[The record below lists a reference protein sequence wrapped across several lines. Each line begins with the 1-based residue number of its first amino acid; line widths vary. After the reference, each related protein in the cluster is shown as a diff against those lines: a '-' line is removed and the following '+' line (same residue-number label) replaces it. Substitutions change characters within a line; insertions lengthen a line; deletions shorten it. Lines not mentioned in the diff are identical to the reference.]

1 MPSFQ
6 VTWHLLFRSEDAALR
21 VFITSLNQDSHVARV
36 VATEARVAPLTY
48 VDVTLIANVRQPRL
62 QSLHNLHM
70 RYPTNEG
77 ANVEEAE
84 LEDPQVPLPEFY
96 TPETRRAA
104 THAFVQEVTARA
116 KPLKPRPPEKT
127 VYDHLLD
134 DDDDEPV

>member
-21 VFITSLNQDSHVARV
+21 VFVTSLNQDSNVASV
-36 VATEARVAPLTY
+36 VVTEARIAPFTY
-48 VDVTLIANVRQPRL
+48 VDVTLIRNVLQPRL
-62 QSLHNLHM
+62 HSLRDLHT

-77 ANVEEAE
+77 ANVEEVV
-84 LEDPQVPLPEFY
+84 LEDLPEHF

-104 THAFVQEVTARA
+104 THAFVQEVTSRLTARA
-116 KPLKPRPPEKT
+116 KPLKPRLPDKT
-127 VYDHLLD
+127 VFDHLLA